1 MQINKQNHF
10 VILSFLYVASSL
22 ISPWLC
28 LSFAVAVSLSP
39 QNPKSLYAMVM
50 FACSEIGRS
59 TKPTNPRATSI
70 RKDGVMQV
78 RTICPMYAV

>member
-1 MQINKQNHF
+1 
-10 VILSFLYVASSL
+10 
-22 ISPWLC
+22 
-28 LSFAVAVSLSP
+28 
-39 QNPKSLYAMVM
+39 M

-78 RTICPMYAV
+78 RTICPMYAVWLCASYFWFYGKIFKVVFGMKERNNTLKKFCILFYETCISCILF